1 MSTIVITG
9 AGGFVGGKL
18 VARLRDAGQTVVGI
32 GRGAQPANWPEGAA
46 WVKADLLDPP
56 SYEAQLAGAK
66 CVVHL
71 AAITGKAKRAE
82 YERGNVDAT
91 DALLR
96 ASVRAGVERF
106 VFVSSIATTFADR
119 RSYHYADSKIAAEA
133 LVREAPIA
141 SVIVRPTMILGPGS
155 PIEGSLGMLAGLPV
169 SPVFGDG
176 RRMVQPVDVED
187 VVDALCALARGTTPA
202 SGVIELGGPER
213 YDLRELYA
221 RLRSAKGA
229 AGAPKFVQLPLG
241 LTRWGLSL
249 VEAPLLPV
257 LPLTAGQLATFANDG
272 VATPHEAH
280 AQLMPNA
287 RRAPRAVAETPPP
300 PPSAGELDA
309 EFTRHARYLIGVEPT
324 AYQLAKYR
332 DFHAK
337 RRLAPANAFDG
348 FLLKLSRGGLGLA
361 LADSYSGLLY
371 RTSVVRAKLVL
382 AAAILE
388 SSAPSFEVL
397 DTPGGRGG
405 ALASFMRMGCSGMK
419 AGFSFFFAALLLLP
433 AHILLRAK
441 PAR

>member
-1 MSTIVITG
+1 
-9 AGGFVGGKL
+9 
-18 VARLRDAGQTVVGI
+18 
-32 GRGAQPANWPEGAA
+32 
-46 WVKADLLDPP
+46 
-56 SYEAQLAGAK
+56 
-66 CVVHL
+66 
-71 AAITGKAKRAE
+71 
-82 YERGNVDAT
+82 
-91 DALLR
+91 
-96 ASVRAGVERF
+96 
-106 VFVSSIATTFADR
+106 
-119 RSYHYADSKIAAEA
+119 
-133 LVREAPIA
+133 
-141 SVIVRPTMILGPGS
+141 
-155 PIEGSLGMLAGLPV
+155 LGMLAGLPM

-221 RLRSAKGA
+221 RLRAAKGA
-229 AGAPKFVQLPLG
+229 AGAPKFVPLPLS

-272 VATPHEAH
+272 VATAH
-280 AQLMPNA
+280 VARAQLMPNA
-287 RRAPRAVAETPPP
+287 RRTPRPVVEAPP
-300 PPSAGELDA
+300 PPSPGELNA

-337 RRLAPANAFDG
+337 RRLAPSNAFDG

-397 DTPGGRGG
+397 DKPGSRGG
-405 ALASFMRMGCSGMK
+405 ALASFMRMGFSGMK
-419 AGFSFFFAALLLLP
+419 AGFGFFFAALLLLP